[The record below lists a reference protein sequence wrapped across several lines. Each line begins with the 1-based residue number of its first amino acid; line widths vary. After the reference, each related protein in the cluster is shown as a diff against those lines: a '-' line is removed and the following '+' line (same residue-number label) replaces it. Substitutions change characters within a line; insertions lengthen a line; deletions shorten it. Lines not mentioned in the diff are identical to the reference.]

1 MEYLSED
8 PTILAGGLLL
18 LAGAF
23 VVALRATQQGKY
35 LVWALT
41 AAGVALAVVAVE
53 WLWVTDNERIENVVY
68 GLRTAVASSDAD
80 AVLEYLTPDVMYV
93 KGELALEGEA
103 TRALIRDN
111 LERVRFDLVRVSNLK
126 VNAGRQSR
134 QGSAEFSAF
143 FKGTIDTS
151 TASAAFGST
160 NSIWSLGLRE
170 TAPGTWKVHRITP
183 VQVPGEGLRVPDGR
197 APRAN
202 PLAAPG
208 APWHIR

>member
-35 LVWALT
+35 LVWAMT
-41 AAGVALAVVAVE
+41 AAGLALAVVAVE

-68 GLRTAVASSDAD
+68 GLRSAVARSDAD

-143 FKGTIDTS
+143 FKGTIDS
-151 TASAAFGST
+151 ATASVAFGST

-170 TAPGTWKVHRITP
+170 TAPAVWKVNRITP
-183 VQVPGEGLRVPDGR
+183 VQVPGEGIRVPDGR
-197 APRAN
+197 GSRSNSPTVPRA
-202 PLAAPG
+202 L
-208 APWHIR
+208 WRDR

>member
-93 KGELALEGEA
+93 KGDLALEGEA

>member
-41 AAGVALAVVAVE
+41 AAGLALAVVAVE

-68 GLRTAVASSDAD
+68 GLRSAVARSDAD

-143 FKGTIDTS
+143 FKGTIDS
-151 TASAAFGST
+151 ATASVVFGST

-170 TAPGTWKVHRITP
+170 TAPAVWKVNRITA
-183 VQVPGEGLRVPDGR
+183 GASDYNRRRLEASARERG
-197 APRAN
+197 
-202 PLAAPG
+202 AA
-208 APWHIR
+208 

>member
-41 AAGVALAVVAVE
+41 AAGMAIVVVAVE
-53 WLWVTDNERIENVVY
+53 WLWVTDNERIEAVVY
-68 GLRTAVASSDAD
+68 GLRTAVANSDAD
-80 AVLEYLTPDVMYV
+80 AVLAYLTPDVMYV
-93 KGELALEGEA
+93 KGDLALEGEA

-126 VNAGRQSR
+126 VNAGQQSR

-143 FKGTIDTS
+143 FKGTVATS
-151 TASAAFGST
+151 TAPAAFGST

-170 TAPGTWKVHRITP
+170 TAPKIWKVDRITP
-183 VQVPGEGLRVPDGR
+183 VQVPGDGIRVPGGR
-197 APRAN
+197 GSRFVPR
-202 PLAAPG
+202 G
-208 APWHIR
+208 APWHGR

>member
-41 AAGVALAVVAVE
+41 AAGLALVVVAVE

-111 LERVRFDLVRVSNLK
+111 LERVRFDLVRVSNMK